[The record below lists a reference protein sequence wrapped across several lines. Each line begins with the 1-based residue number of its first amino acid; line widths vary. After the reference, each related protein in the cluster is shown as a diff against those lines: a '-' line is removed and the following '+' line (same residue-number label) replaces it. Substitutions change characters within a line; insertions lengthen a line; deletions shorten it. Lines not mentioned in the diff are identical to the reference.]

1 MTPQALSALKEQREQ
16 LWSTIDAVLEEN
28 AKLRGEV
35 DSLRSAPVALM
46 VPGMDDNAELLP
58 ILEEAGKD
66 LDCGRIALNA
76 WIVKHANPTPSSRL
90 LKDGEV
96 AVRADNLFRLRA
108 FVSMCK
114 NSFGHDPY
122 AHEYGT
128 TCRVCAAEDALRS
141 GEAEECA
148 HEPKHPPFPERP
160 APRVEEEA
168 FEMPLSSLRSKGSE

>member
-76 WIVKHANPTPSSRL
+76 WIVKHANQTPSSRL

-96 AVRADNLFRLRA
+96 AVDKTRFSIMDRIATTVILATGEGALRSRWWPELA
-108 FVSMCK
+108 
-114 NSFGHDPY
+114 
-122 AHEYGT
+122 T
-128 TCRVCAAEDALRS
+128 LAAKLDALRS
-141 GEAEECA
+141 QRAAEGGA
-148 HEPKHPPFPERP
+148 
-160 APRVEEEA
+160 A
-168 FEMPLSSLRSKGSE
+168 